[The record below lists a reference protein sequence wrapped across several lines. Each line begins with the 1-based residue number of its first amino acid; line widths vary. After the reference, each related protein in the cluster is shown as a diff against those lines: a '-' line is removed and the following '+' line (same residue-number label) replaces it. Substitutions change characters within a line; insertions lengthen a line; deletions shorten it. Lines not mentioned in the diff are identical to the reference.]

1 MQSGTPSNGFVRGRE
16 LEHTGSESRSSL
28 SLMILSR
35 KKVENS
41 QAAEIRLAEELIVFA
56 STLFVILYSSLV
68 EDAEEILQL

>member
-1 MQSGTPSNGFVRGRE
+1 
-16 LEHTGSESRSSL
+16 
-28 SLMILSR
+28 MILSR